1 MTRSQKQLTRFAA
14 AAFGLLPAL
23 ALAHPGHGETSSF
36 IAGALHPLS
45 GLDHLAGFI
54 AVGVL
59 VAKLGGRY
67 LAPLAAALLGLL
79 VAAWTAGSDGWQYA
93 AGFMLAGAG
102 LIAAGMA
109 AARLIS
115 LAASALRSPN

>member
-1 MTRSQKQLTRFAA
+1 MTRPQKYLTRFTA
-14 AAFGLLPAL
+14 AAFGLVPVL

-36 IAGALHPLS
+36 VAGALHPFS
-45 GLDHLAGFI
+45 GLDHLFGLI

-59 VAKLGGRY
+59 AAKLGGRL
-67 LAPLAAALLGLL
+67 LAPLTAAFLGLL

-102 LIAAGMA
+102 LIAAGLA
-109 AARLIS
+109 ATRLIWP
-115 LAASALRSPN
+115 AAVARRSPH

>member
-14 AAFGLLPAL
+14 AAIGLLPAL
-23 ALAHPGHGETSSF
+23 ALAHPGHSETSSF
-36 IAGALHPLS
+36 IAGALHPMS

-59 VAKLGGRY
+59 AAKLGSRY
-67 LAPLAAALLGLL
+67 LAPLTAALLGLL

-102 LIAAGMA
+102 LIAAGVA

-115 LAASALRSPN
+115 LETSALRSPN